1 MRSELES
8 ASFKYAEMEN
18 KNLANQVN
26 ETINFS
32 EVTIF
37 LCDVVF
43 PMYEFL
49 NFPYARDFRKT
60 RKSHCTVS
68 AIISYVGQYASYLLA
83 TPEQFQF
90 VLIVGNRY
98 RTIGRFHMSR

>member
-8 ASFKYAEMEN
+8 ASFKYSEMEN
-18 KNLANQVN
+18 KNLANEVN

-60 RKSHCTVS
+60 RKSHRTVS
-68 AIISYVGQYASYLLA
+68 ASSAFFS
-83 TPEQFQF
+83 
-90 VLIVGNRY
+90 
-98 RTIGRFHMSR
+98 